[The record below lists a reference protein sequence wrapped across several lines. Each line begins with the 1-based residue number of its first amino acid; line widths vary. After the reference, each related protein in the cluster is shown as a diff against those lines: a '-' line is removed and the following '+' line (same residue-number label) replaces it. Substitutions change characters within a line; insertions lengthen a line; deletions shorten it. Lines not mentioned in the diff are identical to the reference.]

1 MRGAVRVGDRLENG
15 GTVLGGSNAMVFMG
29 RGVARQGD
37 PARCNAHG
45 DTYIAEGDRVF
56 TDKGKPI
63 ALHLHKCA
71 CGCRLISSL
80 QMAGKG

>member
-1 MRGAVRVGDRLENG
+1 MRGAVRVGDKLENG
-15 GTVLGGSNAMVFMG
+15 GTVLAGSSTMVFMG

-37 PARCNAHG
+37 PVRCNVHG
-45 DTYIAEGDRVF
+45 DTYIAEGDRVS

-80 QMAGKG
+80 KMAGKR